1 MKTVRISAIIIAII
15 ATLIT
20 ITALIGVSKNNT
32 GGTHAEEQLLFL
44 LTGSIAITFTGVY
57 VMAKKRNHAG
67 VFTCLA
73 IYLVIISLLTGPD
86 GLDPVIRKN
95 HAILATVLALIT
107 GVSCFKSREERED
120 G

>member
-20 ITALIGVSKNNT
+20 IATLIGVSKNGPGET
-32 GGTHAEEQLLFL
+32 PVEDQLLFL

-57 VMAKKRNHAG
+57 AMAKKRNHAG

-73 IYLVIISLLTGPD
+73 IYLVIVSLLTGPD

-107 GVSCFKSREERED
+107 GVSCFKNKEERGD